1 MNATPGQDG
10 FGSAA
15 PAPGRLSA
23 FAIPDYR
30 RLWLIGTVS
39 SVVRW
44 LDTLAMAVFAYQAT
58 GSAFVVAMLTMLRML
73 PMGVLGLVFGA
84 VGERVQRRTLLLAV
98 LLAMAVTSAALTA
111 LAAVGQLAVWHLA
124 VASLLNGMAWA
135 SDNTVRRFL
144 IGEVVGAA
152 RLSTALSLDIGAG
165 NAARMVG
172 PMLGGGL
179 LALVG
184 IEGAFALGTL
194 LYIPP
199 IVAAWRLAYRNP
211 HLAAGGPALLA
222 RIAGGFAVVR
232 RDPRLMG
239 TMIVTLIFN
248 LWGWPATSMVPVIG
262 ADQLGLSAPAIGL
275 LAGMDGLGALA
286 SAAALA
292 LWLRPSA
299 YRATYVG
306 GTALYLAAT
315 IGFALSPEPVSA
327 ATALVI
333 TGAASSGFGV
343 MQSTLVYVLA
353 PPEARSRVF
362 GVLAVC
368 IGTAPIGFLHLG
380 LLADLIGAPY
390 ATALIAAQ
398 GLLAI
403 VLTRRWWRT
412 I

>member
-1 MNATPGQDG
+1 MSATPASASG
-10 FGSAA
+10 GSR
-15 PAPGRLSA
+15 PGRLSVFGLA
-23 FAIPDYR
+23 DYR
-30 RLWLIGTVS
+30 RLWLVGITS
-39 SVVRW
+39 SIVRW

-73 PMGVLGLVFGA
+73 PMAVLGLVFGA
-84 VGERVQRRTLLLAV
+84 VGERVERRLLLLGV
-98 LLAMAVTSAALTA
+98 LVAMALTSTG
-111 LAAVGQLAVWHLA
+111 LAGLAWAGKLAVWHLA

-152 RLSTALSLDIGAG
+152 RLSAAMSLDIGAG
-165 NAARMVG
+165 NAARLLG
-172 PMLGGGL
+172 PVMGGML

-184 IEGAFALGTL
+184 IEGAFALGAV
-194 LYIPP
+194 LYLPP
-199 IVAAWRLAYRNP
+199 IAAAWRLTYRNP
-211 HLAAGGPALLA
+211 HMATGGPALLA
-222 RIAGGFAVVR
+222 RIAGGFGVVR

-239 TMIVTLIFN
+239 TMVVTLIFN

-262 ADQLGLSAPAIGL
+262 ADQLGLSAAMIGV

-286 SAAALA
+286 SAIALTV
-292 LWLRPSA
+292 LLRPTLF
-299 YRATYVG
+299 RATYVG
-306 GTALYLAAT
+306 GTSLYLAAT
-315 IGFALSPEPVSA
+315 VAFALAPEPITA
-327 ATALVI
+327 ALALVV

-368 IGTAPIGFLHLG
+368 IGSAPIGFLHLG
-380 LLADLIGAPY
+380 LLADWIGAPY
-390 ATALIAAQ
+390 ATALIGIE

-403 VLTRRWWRT
+403 LLTRRWWRT

>member
-1 MNATPGQDG
+1 MRH
-10 FGSAA
+10 
-15 PAPGRLSA
+15 GRLSVFGLA
-23 FAIPDYR
+23 DYR
-30 RLWLIGTVS
+30 RLWLVGTVS

-73 PMGVLGLVFGA
+73 PMAVLGLVFGA
-84 VGERVQRRTLLLAV
+84 VGERVERRLLLFGV
-98 LLAMAVTSAALTA
+98 LVAMALTSTA
-111 LAAVGQLAVWHLA
+111 LAALAWAGQLAVWHLA

-152 RLSTALSLDIGAG
+152 RLSSALSLDIGAG
-165 NAARMVG
+165 NAARLLG
-172 PMLGGGL
+172 PVLGGAL
-179 LALVG
+179 LAMVG
-184 IEGAFALGTL
+184 IEGAFALGAL
-194 LYIPP
+194 LYLPP
-199 IVAAWRLAYRNP
+199 IIAAWNLAYRNS
-211 HLAAGGPALLA
+211 HVASGGPALLA
-222 RIAGGFAVVR
+222 RIAGGFDVVR
-232 RDPRLMG
+232 RDPRLLG
-239 TMIVTLIFN
+239 TMVVTLIFN

-262 ADQLGLSAPAIGL
+262 ADRLGLSPPMIGL

-286 SAAALA
+286 SAIALA
-292 LWLRPSA
+292 VMLRPGG

-315 IGFALSPEPVSA
+315 VAFALSPDPVTA
-327 ATALVI
+327 AVALIV
-333 TGAASSGFGV
+333 TGAASSCFGV

-368 IGTAPIGFLHLG
+368 IGSAPIGFLHLG
-380 LLADLIGAPY
+380 LLADWIGAPY
-390 ATALIAAQ
+390 ATALIGVQ

-403 VLTRRWWRT
+403 LLTRRWWRT

>member
-1 MNATPGQDG
+1 V
-10 FGSAA
+10 FGLA
-15 PAPGRLSA
+15 
-23 FAIPDYR
+23 DYR
-30 RLWLIGTVS
+30 RLWLVGTTS
-39 SVVRW
+39 SIVRW

-73 PMGVLGLVFGA
+73 PMAVLGLVFGA
-84 VGERVQRRTLLLAV
+84 VGERVERRLLLLGV
-98 LLAMAVTSAALTA
+98 LIGMALTSVV
-111 LAAVGQLAVWHLA
+111 LAGLAWAGTLAVWHLA

-152 RLSTALSLDIGAG
+152 RLSAAMSLDIGAG
-165 NAARMVG
+165 NAARLLG
-172 PMLGGGL
+172 PVLGGAL

-184 IEGAFALGTL
+184 IEGAFALGAL
-194 LYIPP
+194 LYLPP

-211 HLAAGGPALLA
+211 QFASGGPALLA
-222 RIAGGFAVVR
+222 RIAGGFGVVR

-239 TMIVTLIFN
+239 TMVVTLIFN
-248 LWGWPATSMVPVIG
+248 LLGWPATSMVPVIG
-262 ADQLGLSAPAIGL
+262 ADQLDLSAAMIGV

-286 SAAALA
+286 SAVMLT
-292 LWLRPSA
+292 LMLRPA
-299 YRATYVG
+299 WFRATYVG
-306 GTALYLAAT
+306 GTTLYLAAT
-315 IGFALSPEPVSA
+315 VAFALAPEPLSA
-327 ATALVI
+327 GAALIVI
-333 TGAASSGFGV
+333 GAASSCFGV

-368 IGTAPIGFLHLG
+368 IGSAPLGFLHLG
-380 LLADLIGAPY
+380 LLADWIGAPY
-390 ATALIAAQ
+390 ATALIGIE

-403 VLTRRWWRT
+403 LLTRRWWRT

>member
-1 MNATPGQDG
+1 MNT
-10 FGSAA
+10 A
-15 PAPGRLSA
+15 PPVGRLSA

-84 VGERVQRRTLLLAV
+84 VGERVQRRSLLLGVLVAMALTAVALAV
-98 LLAMAVTSAALTA
+98 LAAT
-111 LAAVGQLAVWHLA
+111 GRLAVWHLA

-144 IGEVVGAA
+144 VGEVVGAA
-152 RLSTALSLDIGAG
+152 RLGTAMSLDIGAG
-165 NAARMVG
+165 NAARMLG
-172 PMLGGGL
+172 PVLGGAL
-179 LALVG
+179 LAAVG
-184 IEGAFALGTL
+184 IQGAFALGAV
-194 LYIPP
+194 LYLPP

-211 HLAAGGPALLA
+211 GLAAGGPALMA
-222 RIAGGFAVVR
+222 RIAEGFAVVR

-239 TMIVTLIFN
+239 TMVVTLIFN

-262 ADQLGLSAPAIGL
+262 ADRLGLSAPAIGV

-292 LWLRPSA
+292 VWLRPA
-299 YRATYVG
+299 QYRATYVY
-306 GTALYLAAT
+306 GTALYLFAT
-315 IGFALSPEPVSA
+315 FAFALAPEPLSA
-327 ATALVI
+327 ATALVV
-333 TGAASSGFGV
+333 TGAASSCFGV

-380 LLADLIGAPY
+380 LLADRIGAPH
-390 ATALIAAQ
+390 ATALIAAE

-403 VLTRRWWRT
+403 LLTRRWWRT

>member
-1 MNATPGQDG
+1 MRH
-10 FGSAA
+10 
-15 PAPGRLSA
+15 GRLSVFGLA
-23 FAIPDYR
+23 DYR

-73 PMGVLGLVFGA
+73 PMAVLGLVFGA
-84 VGERVQRRTLLLAV
+84 VGERVERRLLLFGV
-98 LLAMAVTSAALTA
+98 LVAMALTSTA
-111 LAAVGQLAVWHLA
+111 LAALAWAGQLAVWHLA

-152 RLSTALSLDIGAG
+152 RLSSALSLDIGAG
-165 NAARMVG
+165 NAARLLG
-172 PMLGGGL
+172 PVLGGAL
-179 LALVG
+179 LAMVG
-184 IEGAFALGTL
+184 IEGAFALGAL
-194 LYIPP
+194 LYLPP
-199 IVAAWRLAYRNP
+199 IIAGWNLAYRNP
-211 HLAAGGPALLA
+211 HVASGGPALLA
-222 RIAGGFAVVR
+222 RIAGGFDVVR
-232 RDPRLMG
+232 RDPRLLG
-239 TMIVTLIFN
+239 TMVVTLIFN

-262 ADQLGLSAPAIGL
+262 ADRLGLSPPMIGL

-286 SAAALA
+286 SAIALA
-292 LWLRPSA
+292 VMLRPGG

-315 IGFALSPEPVSA
+315 VAFALSPDPVTA
-327 ATALVI
+327 AVALII
-333 TGAASSGFGV
+333 TGAASSCFGV

-368 IGTAPIGFLHLG
+368 IGSAPIGFLHLG
-380 LLADLIGAPY
+380 LLADWIGAPY
-390 ATALIAAQ
+390 ATALIGVQ

-403 VLTRRWWRT
+403 LLTRRWWRT

>member
-1 MNATPGQDG
+1 MTAT
-10 FGSAA
+10 
-15 PAPGRLSA
+15 PGRLSA
-23 FAIPDYR
+23 FAIADYR
-30 RLWLIGTVS
+30 RLWLVGTVS

-73 PMGVLGLVFGA
+73 PMGLLGLVFGA
-84 VGERVQRRTLLLAV
+84 VGERIQRRTLLLAV
-98 LLAMAVTSAALTA
+98 LVAMALTA
-111 LAAVGQLAVWHLA
+111 VALAALAATDRLAVWHLA

-152 RLSTALSLDIGAG
+152 RLSAAMSLDIGAG
-165 NAARMVG
+165 NAARMLG
-172 PMLGGGL
+172 PVLGGAL
-179 LALVG
+179 LAAVG
-184 IEGAFALGTL
+184 IEGAFALGAL
-194 LYIPP
+194 LYLPP

-211 HLAAGGPALLA
+211 HLAAGGPPLLA
-222 RIAGGFAVVR
+222 RIAEGFTIVR

-239 TMIVTLIFN
+239 TMVVTLIFN

-262 ADQLGLSAPAIGL
+262 ADQLGLSAPAIGV

-286 SAAALA
+286 SAIALTMF
-292 LWLRPSA
+292 LRPA
-299 YRATYVG
+299 HYRATYVG
-306 GTALYLAAT
+306 GTALYLLAT
-315 IGFALSPEPVSA
+315 VAFALSPEPISA

-368 IGTAPIGFLHLG
+368 IGSAPIGFLHLG
-380 LLADLIGAPY
+380 LLADQIGAPY
-390 ATALIAAQ
+390 ATALIAAE
-398 GLLAI
+398 GLIAI
-403 VLTRRWWRT
+403 LLTRRWWRT

>member
-1 MNATPGQDG
+1 VNVTPP
-10 FGSAA
+10 
-15 PAPGRLSA
+15 PAHGGPRPGRLSVFRLA
-23 FAIPDYR
+23 DYR
-30 RLWLIGTVS
+30 RLWLVGTVS

-73 PMGVLGLVFGA
+73 PMAALGLVFGA
-84 VGERVQRRTLLLAV
+84 VGERVERRLLLLFV
-98 LLAMAVTSAALTA
+98 LVAMALTSTVLAALA
-111 LAAVGQLAVWHLA
+111 WAGQLAVWHLA

-135 SDNTVRRFL
+135 SDSTVRRFL

-152 RLSTALSLDIGAG
+152 RLSSAMSLDIGAG
-165 NAARMVG
+165 NAARLLG
-172 PMLGGGL
+172 PVLGGSL
-179 LALVG
+179 LAIAG
-184 IEGAFALGTL
+184 IEGAFALGAL
-194 LYIPP
+194 LYLPP
-199 IVAAWRLAYRNP
+199 IVAARHLAYRNP
-211 HLAAGGPALLA
+211 HVTRGGPALLA
-222 RIAGGFAVVR
+222 RIAGGFGVVR
-232 RDPRLMG
+232 RDPRLLG
-239 TMIVTLIFN
+239 TMVVTVIFN

-262 ADQLGLSAPAIGL
+262 ADQLGLSPPMIGL

-292 LWLRPSA
+292 MLLRPGG

-306 GTALYLAAT
+306 GTVLYLVAT
-315 IGFALSPEPVSA
+315 VAFALSPEPVSA
-327 ATALVI
+327 AVALLV
-333 TGAASSGFGV
+333 TGAASSCFGV

-368 IGTAPIGFLHLG
+368 IGSAPLGFLNLG
-380 LLADLIGAPY
+380 LLADWIGAPY
-390 ATALIAAQ
+390 ATALIGIE

-403 VLTRRWWRT
+403 LLTRRWWRT